1 MQRALLIGLVAATAV
16 ALPACSKEKE
26 EAQAEI
32 AKIDEA
38 CRGGES
44 DKARTLMLDAA
55 KKNETFK
62 RAFEAATSGVPD
74 KNRINACGLV
84 LTEIKTRLKNS

>member
-1 MQRALLIGLVAATAV
+1 MQRALLIGLVVAPPGARAAGAKKKAEV
-16 ALPACSKEKE
+16 
-26 EAQAEI
+26 QAEI